1 MNTHDYT
8 AMALVTESLPEM
20 ELTKEQ
26 KRLTH
31 ASLGLCTEAAELAD
45 AVKKHIFYGKELDK
59 VNLVEEIGDILWYS
73 AIVLDACQSS
83 FDEAMDKNITK
94 LRKRYPQGIFSASKA
109 IHRDVNAERLVLEG
123 SVNWYDEGYRDCRA
137 AAFSSGGIR
146 GAKWHANQKQL
157 QGLDANEYIAGFNDA
172 LDEYEQEEAK

>member
-1 MNTHDYT
+1 MNTHEY
-8 AMALVTESLPEM
+8 MEQALMTESLPET
-20 ELTKEQ
+20 ELTHEQ

-45 AVKKHIFYGKELDK
+45 AVKKHIFYGKPLDK

-83 FDEAMDKNITK
+83 FDDAMDKNIAK
-94 LRKRYPQGIFSASKA
+94 LRRRYPQGIFSASNA
-109 IHRDVNAERLVLEG
+109 INRDVEAERVAMEPGWTAIGYHEG
-123 SVNWYDEGYRDCRA
+123 MSA
-137 AAFSSGGIR
+137 ALHSGGIR
-146 GAKWHANQKQL
+146 GAKWHSERKGL
-157 QGLDANEYIAGFNDA
+157 QGEAADNYISGFNTA